1 MKYISHFGIDDSVK
15 KQVFT
20 NQKENHTGKSEA
32 FDLIQQLYQKGKKDG
47 KEELDREQN
56 LENS

>member
-15 KQVFT
+15 KQVVT
-20 NQKENHTGKSEA
+20 NQKENHTCVSEA
-32 FDLIQQLYQKGKKDG
+32 FDLIEQLYQKGKKDG